1 MQVLNKIK
9 KGFQLQTPGHLFFV
23 FIIITKYLHVP
34 RVPQPPLPKM
44 ACSNDD
50 IT

>member
-9 KGFQLQTPGHLFFV
+9 SDFSFRLLDMDFFV
-23 FIIITKYLHVP
+23 FITITKYLHVP